1 VIVNGRTAVFVA
13 RTKHVLV
20 ARDPLPITPQ
30 YKISGILAIWLGS
43 DKHIFAVLL
52 AHF

>member
-1 VIVNGRTAVFVA
+1 MI
-13 RTKHVLV
+13 VLV
-20 ARDPLPITPQ
+20 IRFATPTITPD